1 MRGLPTGFLLWPG
14 HGGRVCVRN
23 RGYRFIIRDLGF
35 DRGCA
40 AMCINS
46 TWINELLKD
55 HGVDPVIFRKLKWN
69 DLAAVCKSGR
79 GRQIFED
86 LKPKNFWQM
95 CDVVSLMYVKYDSV
109 GNGQAYRK
117 RWFKQ
122 YPILVEED
130 IYEFLLE
137 EGFSQEEAMELTV
150 FYKDHPEKKYR
161 KDVRDMLELY
171 DVPDD
176 ISSVILDAGRL
187 PARENM
193 IRELM
198 KLIRLAAGVY
208 VEQSV
213 YRESKEV
220 C

>member
-1 MRGLPTGFLLWPG
+1 M
-14 HGGRVCVRN
+14 RN

-161 KDVRDMLELY
+161 KDVRVSVPVVDLVLWVMVCRQLSELPSQPQN
-171 DVPDD
+171 V
-176 ISSVILDAGRL
+176 
-187 PARENM
+187 
-193 IRELM
+193 
-198 KLIRLAAGVY
+198 VY
-208 VEQSV
+208 VALWAMAVFRCVSRNLV
-213 YRESKEV
+213 RLWSSSLL
-220 C
+220 